1 MTDARP
7 KSGSDRRSGARCPG
21 MTRPAARSV
30 TLAAVDTVIIA
41 PPVQR

>member
-7 KSGSDRRSGARCPG
+7 KSGSDRCTGARSPSL
-21 MTRPAARSV
+21 TRPAAPSV
-30 TLAAVDTVIIA
+30 TVAAVDTLLIA